1 MVGEIVVKCPKA
13 SDFFKS
19 RKIDFCCGGDRPLK
33 KVLSE
38 KGIDE
43 ASTLEKLNELYF
55 QTMATETITDWRAI
69 SSQEVIKHIE
79 QTHHL
84 FIKEELVQLAPY
96 VRKVK
101 LVHGA
106 DHPFLHEIDDL
117 FTAFKDD
124 LLAHTKKEEQSVF
137 PAILAF
143 EQENPGH
150 SREDLAAMIEEL
162 EAEHDDSGGILKKI
176 RELTNDYTLPEG
188 ACRTFQLVYKRLEG
202 LEEDTFTHIH
212 LENNILFARYSA

>member
-1 MVGEIVVKCPKA
+1 M
-13 SDFFKS
+13 
-19 RKIDFCCGGDRPLK
+19 
-33 KVLSE
+33 
-38 KGIDE
+38 
-43 ASTLEKLNELYF
+43 EKLNELYF